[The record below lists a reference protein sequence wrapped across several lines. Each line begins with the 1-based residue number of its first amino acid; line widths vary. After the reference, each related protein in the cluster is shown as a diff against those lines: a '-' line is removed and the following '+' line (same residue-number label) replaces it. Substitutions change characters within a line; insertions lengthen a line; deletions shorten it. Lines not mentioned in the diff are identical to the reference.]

1 MTTEFISTYADTL
14 AANFQL
20 QIDAQSEDQLKAPVG
35 NLIKAIGIQANLDA
49 NWRSE
54 ARADDVRGRPD
65 LGISIDQ
72 LLVGHIELKA
82 PGFGARPER
91 FRVNSPNGRQWKR
104 FQELPNLIYTDGSE
118 WSLYRTG
125 ERISRVRISDDVREG
140 GSRSL
145 DETQLPK
152 FLNLVNDF
160 LLWQPIVPTTA
171 QGLAAFLAPLTR
183 ILRDEV
189 ADALD
194 RDNGSEQSRL
204 RRLANEWRGLLFPE
218 SEDAQFADAYAQ
230 TLTYGLLL
238 AKFEGQR
245 TCNLPKRQPHFRRNM
260 GCLPRP

>member
-1 MTTEFISTYADTL
+1 MTEPISTFADRV
-14 AANFQL
+14 ADNFRQ
-20 QIDAQSEDQLKAPVG
+20 QIDAQPEDQLKAPVAE
-35 NLIKAIGIQANLDA
+35 LF
-49 NWRSE
+49 
-54 ARADDVRGRPD
+54 RAVGRQTDLGVNSRTEVRVDDVQGRPD

-82 PGFGARPER
+82 PGLNARPEDFPAR
-91 FRVNSPNGRQWKR
+91 SRNGQQWKR
-104 FQELPNLIYTDGSE
+104 FKELPNLIYTNGSE

-125 ERISRVRISDDVREG
+125 MRIARVRISDDVREG

-189 ADALD
+189 ADALG
-194 RDNGSEQSRL
+194 RNNGNELSLSDVLLTNGADCCFQKLRMHSLPTLMHRL
-204 RRLANEWRGLLFPE
+204 
-218 SEDAQFADAYAQ
+218 
-230 TLTYGLLL
+230 
-238 AKFEGQR
+238 
-245 TCNLPKRQPHFRRNM
+245 
-260 GCLPRP
+260 